1 MSLYNGGED
10 REAFTKAGTEV
21 ATVSLPG
28 CRLLFTLTRLRSDNM
43 KSAASDIW
51 SVTLYKVTFRGVSTT
66 ASPLFLRQ
74 WRLQSGS
81 DEISTE
87 VPIIRG
93 DQ

>member
-21 ATVSLPG
+21 AAVSLPG

-51 SVTLYKVTFRGVSTT
+51 SVTLYKVYLQRSLHYCLSTLSSSLE
-66 ASPLFLRQ
+66 ASI
-74 WRLQSGS
+74 WSG
-81 DEISTE
+81 
-87 VPIIRG
+87 
-93 DQ
+93 